1 MSSRPAIV
9 RVNEAAG
16 DDVATVTVD
25 LQWEDVTFSGQASGS
40 AEPDG
45 RPRLVGEAALRAVEA
60 VTEGRLEL
68 ELAAMATAML
78 GTARVAMAQIKVR
91 GTGETLVGNCLV
103 EKDDPSLAAVKAVMD
118 ALNRRLG
125 TLL

>member
-1 MSSRPAIV
+1 MPLLLDQTALPLEGLHAEPVSELR
-9 RVNEAAG
+9 
-16 DDVATVTVD
+16 
-25 LQWEDVTFSGQASGS
+25 QASGT
-40 AEPDG
+40 ADLEG

-68 ELAAMATAML
+68 ELAALATAAL
-78 GTARVAMAQIKVR
+78 GSARVAMAQIRVR
-91 GTGETLVGNCLV
+91 STGETLVGNCLV
-103 EKDDPSLAAVKAVMD
+103 DQDDPSLAAVKAVMD

>member
-1 MSSRPAIV
+1 MAGRPAIV
-9 RVNEAAG
+9 RVYESAD

-25 LQWEDVTFSGQASGS
+25 LQWEDATFSGQASGS
-40 AEPDG
+40 ADLAG

-68 ELAAMATAML
+68 ELAAMATAAL
-78 GTARVAMAQIKVR
+78 GTARVAMAQIRVR

-103 EKDDPSLAAVKAVMD
+103 DQDDPSLAAVKAVMD